1 MAATRGGAVDMMR
14 FFDRLK
20 IIVDHPVTHLLVGL
34 ALMTTG
40 SMQIYDDLIG
50 DSQQFRVG
58 VHHGVVL
65 LGVIQALS
73 ALPDVA
79 HGIERWLM
87 AAEIAKAKDRDKETE

>member
-1 MAATRGGAVDMMR
+1 MVATSGGVIGMMR
-14 FFDRLK
+14 FLNRLK
-20 IIVDHPVTHLLVGL
+20 SIVDHPVTHLLVGL

-40 SMQIYDDLIG
+40 GMQIYDDLVG

-79 HGIERWLM
+79 HGIERWLT
-87 AAEIAKAKDRDKETE
+87 AAEIAKAKDREEKTE